1 MSYRLDPAAPSSAG
15 RRVSRRQRSRWYRR
29 AEISSPAIVGRC
41 SPGAGR
47 GRATTACSSRLAWC
61 SAGCWC
67 ITSSMSCASRLQLRG
82 RFAPQLFGISMMFVY
97 YGYLVP
103 LSRRIGRG
111 FYADGIWSE
120 TGFVP
125 YWRIGAVSWREG
137 EEIALVIVSRLQE
150 PGAPAGRAG
159 GALRRRPPPAAGE
172 NRRPRYTVDTYR
184 AGVGGARR
192 DRRCVMVGRLGT
204 RS

>member
-1 MSYRLDPAAPSSAG
+1 MTTQWTPQLLFLLGIGFLVANVRAGIDALRFLRRRSSALLT
-15 RRVSRRQRSRWYRR
+15 W
-29 AEISSPAIVGRC
+29 
-41 SPGAGR
+41 R
-47 GRATTACSSRLAWC
+47 GPRPRYYGLQLALGVVLGGLL
-61 SAGCWC
+61 AYHT
-67 ITSSMSCASRLQLRG
+67 INVMRIAPQLRG

-137 EEIALVIVSRLQE
+137 EEIALVIVSRL
-150 PGAPAGRAG
+150 RN
-159 GALRRRPPPAAGE
+159 L
-172 NRRPRYTVDTYR
+172 
-184 AGVGGARR
+184 ARR
-192 DRRCVMVGRLGT
+192 LVVPGVHYGAARRLLREKIAAHDIQLIHTGLELGAHDEIDDV
-204 RS
+204 